1 MRHMRIRAYSFFLL
15 FLLISSAHLNS
26 LGQELGRF
34 PIFNFNH
41 RDYAGHSQNWAVTQD
56 MRGLIYVANNSGVL
70 EYDGSEWRLI
80 PLNDALA
87 RCIDIDKEGRI
98 WVGGQDEIGYLAADS
113 TTSIKYFS
121 LTSKLPLACLPL
133 GLVRQIFATKEGV
146 FFSTPKCIAQINGEV
161 VKTWKPKTSFHRTF
175 FSNNKLFVNQPEYGL
190 TYLDYDTLR
199 IVPEADNI
207 SKKLI
212 YFIQPYNSKKI
223 LIGTQSDGL
232 YLYNLDALRKDT
244 LICKDS
250 IITKFKTEAD
260 NFLVKNLIYS
270 CVKLPNNQFAIGTS
284 RGGAVIIDKMG
295 KLLRQINLESNLQD
309 ESVWNMHLDNQNNL
323 WMALNNGVSYTNI
336 NSQLT
341 YFDDKLGLKGALQ
354 SVVRYNNNLY
364 ISTSVGVSFKTSD
377 GFKEV
382 KNFNKYANRMCV
394 VNTPDGKSSLLAS
407 TVDGIYY
414 IKNDEALKIPPY
426 KNQCY
431 SFTPSKLFSNIVYA
445 GLNDGVGILRYI
457 QGSWQF
463 LGKIEGTKGQVYS
476 IVEDTDGRLW
486 YSHRYKGVSRCNIVN
501 PYQMVTEPVKAYHQ
515 LPFSPRNDD
524 MSINLIDGVI
534 KVSTDKGL
542 CRYDH
547 KKDCFIPDSCLG
559 IEFADG
565 STGIRILNQDKK
577 GNLWF
582 EAYKKNPSRWLE
594 RAYLYPDKTY
604 RRNPSQFR
612 IIPDMIF
619 NDVLSEENDI
629 NWIATSDGLYRFDGR
644 AKGEEQSII
653 KLLIRRVSTNNSN
666 QVFNGAF
673 SLPKNS
679 YGYRSTSFSST
690 STTKQKFESQE
701 NSMLFYFSSPF
712 FGQNQTI
719 KYSYILEGYDN
730 KWSEWVSDQ
739 KKEYTNLPS
748 GNYKFVVKAR
758 NVFDNESP
766 VASYSFSINRPW
778 YKSPA
783 SFILYLLIIAII
795 IWVYVTIKTS
805 LLKSSNLRLQVMV
818 KERTKDLILYQEE
831 IIEKNEELLQQKE
844 EMQVQRDELHEQ
856 NRQTAA
862 SLEYAKTIQ
871 QAILPDLGSLND
883 IIEHFILYR
892 PKDVVSGDFYWTS
905 RIPSKSKQG
914 EKIFIAV
921 VDCTGHGVPGAF
933 MSMIGSRLLSEIVNE
948 KKIYNP
954 ADILTEL
961 NKSVHQALRQDV
973 SESFDGMDACIC
985 LIEHKIEN
993 QYIVTFSGANRTLN
1007 FYQNGTHK
1015 IQTLRGNRKTIGGLM
1030 PDVEPEFLNTRIY
1043 LSPGDILI
1051 LNSDGIVD
1059 QNNEQR
1065 KKYTNTR
1072 FHAAIIGSINEPM
1085 KVLGE
1090 KIAKDFDRFKGN
1102 AFQRDD
1108 ITVLGL
1114 RFKEERE

>member
-1 MRHMRIRAYSFFLL
+1 MRLRIYSLFAIL
-15 FLLISSAHLNS
+15 FLLSFTPHISNS
-26 LGQELGRF
+26 QELGRF

-41 RDYAGHSQNWAVTQD
+41 RDYAGHSQNWAIVQD
-56 MRGLIYVANNSGVL
+56 LRGLIYVANNSGVL
-70 EYDGSEWRLI
+70 EYDGSDWRLI
-80 PLNDALA
+80 PINNALS
-87 RCIDIDKEGRI
+87 RCLDIDSEGRI

-113 TTSIKYFS
+113 STSLRFYS
-121 LTSKLPLACLPL
+121 LTSKIQPSYLPI
-133 GLVRQIFATKEGV
+133 GLVRQVFTSHEGI
-146 FFSTPKCIAQINGEV
+146 FFSSNKCLVQINGET

-175 FSNNKLFVNQPEYGL
+175 FANNKLFVNQPEYGL
-190 TYLDYDTLR
+190 TYLDNDTL
-199 IVPEADNI
+199 IAIPEAEII

-212 YFIQPYNSKKI
+212 YFIQPYSSKKL

-244 LICKDS
+244 IISKDS
-250 IITKFKTEAD
+250 VITKFKTEED
-260 NFLVKNLIYS
+260 DFLTKNLIYS
-270 CVKLPNNQFAIGTS
+270 CVKLPDNQFAIGTS
-284 RGGAVIIDKMG
+284 RGGVVIISKQG
-295 KLLRQINLESNLQD
+295 KSLRRINLASNLQD
-309 ESVWNMHLDNQNNL
+309 ESVWNMFLDNQNNL

-341 YFDDKLGLKGALQ
+341 YFDDKLGLKGSLQ

-364 ISTSVGVSFKTSD
+364 VSTSVGVSFKTND

-382 KNFNKYANRMCV
+382 KNFNKYANRLGV
-394 VNTPDGKSSLLAS
+394 INTSDNRTFLFAS
-407 TVDGIYY
+407 TSDGIYL
-414 IKNDEALKIPPY
+414 IKNDEAFKISSH
-426 KNQCY
+426 KNQ
-431 SFTPSKLFSNIVYA
+431 SFCFASSKLFPNIAYV
-445 GLNDGVGILRYI
+445 GLNDGVGILRYQ
-457 QGSWQF
+457 QGVWSF

-476 IVEDTDGRLW
+476 LLEDIDGRLW
-486 YSHRYKGVSRCNIVN
+486 YSHRYKGVSCCNIVN
-501 PYQMVTEPVKAYHQ
+501 PYQLATEPVKTYHQ
-515 LPFSPRNDD
+515 LPFSPKCDD
-524 MSINLIDGVI
+524 MAISLIDGTI

-542 CRYDH
+542 CRYDL
-547 KKDCFIPDSCLG
+547 KQDCFIPDSCLG

-565 STGIRILNQDKK
+565 STGIRILNQDTK

-582 EAYKKNPSRWLE
+582 EAYKNNPSRWIE
-594 RAYLYPDKTY
+594 RAILYPDKTY
-604 RRNPSQFR
+604 RRLPAQFR
-612 IIPDMIF
+612 AIPDMIF
-619 NDVLSEENDI
+619 NDVLSEDYDI
-629 NWIATSDGLYRFDGR
+629 NWIASSDGLYRFDGKV
-644 AKGEEQSII
+644 KGEEQSII
-653 KLLIRRVSTNNSN
+653 KLLIRRVTTNNAK

-673 SLPKNS
+673 ALPANGK
-679 YGYRSTSFSST
+679 GYRSTNFSST
-690 STTKQKFESQE
+690 STSKQKF
-701 NSMLFYFSSPF
+701 NSSDNSIIFYFSSPF
-712 FGQNQTI
+712 FGQNQKI

-730 KWSEWVSDQ
+730 TWSDWTNDQ
-739 KKEYTNLPS
+739 KKEYTNLTS

-758 NVFDNESP
+758 NVFDTESP
-766 VASYSFSINRPW
+766 IASYSFTIKSPW

-783 SFILYLLIIAII
+783 SFILYLLIIAVI
-795 IWVYVTIKTS
+795 IWAYVTIKTN
-805 LLKSSNLRLQVMV
+805 LLKSSNLRLQALV

-831 IIEKNEELLQQKE
+831 IIEKNEELMQQKE

-871 QAILPDLGSLND
+871 QAILPDLNSLSD
-883 IIEHFILYR
+883 CFEHFIIYR
-892 PKDVVSGDFYWTS
+892 PKDVVSGDFYWIS
-905 RIPSKSKQG
+905 RIPAKSKQG

-921 VDCTGHGVPGAF
+921 IDCTGHGVPGAF

-948 KKIYNP
+948 KKVYSP

-961 NKSVHQALRQDV
+961 DKSVHQALRQDV

-985 LIEHKIEN
+985 LIEHKIAN
-993 QYIVTFSGANRTLN
+993 QYIVTFAGANRTLN

-1043 LSPGDILI
+1043 LSPGDVLI

-1059 QNNEQR
+1059 QNNENR

-1072 FHAAIIGSINEPM
+1072 FHAAILANIDKSM
-1085 KVLGE
+1085 KVLGD
-1090 KIAKDFDRFKGN
+1090 KIAKDFDNFKGN

-1114 RFKEERE
+1114 RFREENE